1 MDFRKIAAL
10 VVLVFL
16 VAACG
21 VSVSTGGNGGGAP
34 ETVLESVESST
45 TSQPATTQTTI
56 AAVEEAFP
64 VTVAAGNG
72 EVTIESR
79 PQAIIS
85 LSPTATEMLFAV
97 GAGSQVVA
105 VDEYSTYPADAPITD
120 LSGWIPNIEAIISYG
135 PDLVVVSN
143 DIDDIVANLETLRIQ
158 VLVMPAVSTIEGTFE
173 QMEQLGAAVGR
184 LAEATRATGEL
195 RHELDSLLSSLE
207 NVGATLT
214 YYHELDPNFFSVTS
228 STFIGGVYHELG
240 LVNIADP
247 ADIDGFGYP
256 QLSVEFIVDADP
268 DLIFVTDCCG
278 ESIDTISARPG
289 WGSISAV
296 QTGSI
301 IVVDDDIASR
311 WGPRTIEYLEA
322 VADAI
327 ATLAVAGG

>member
-10 VVLVFL
+10 VVLVLL

-21 VSVSTGGNGGGAP
+21 VTATDGNGDATL
-34 ETVLESVESST
+34 EVVLEPVESTT
-45 TSQPATTQTTI
+45 TSQPTTTQTT
-56 AAVEEAFP
+56 VPQVDGAFP

-72 EVTIESR
+72 AVTIESR

-85 LSPTATEMLFAV
+85 LSPTATEMLFAI
-97 GAGSQVVA
+97 GAGSQVIA
-105 VDEYSTYPADAPITD
+105 VDEYSTYPADAPVTD
-120 LSGWIPNIEAIISYG
+120 LSGWIPNIEAIVSYG

-143 DIDDIVANLETLRIQ
+143 DIDDIVANLETLGVQ

-184 LAEATRATGEL
+184 PAEATRATAEL
-195 RHELDSLLSSLE
+195 RDELDSLLSSLE
-207 NVGATLT
+207 GVDPPLT

-228 STFIGGVYHELG
+228 STFIGGVYRELG

-247 ADIDGFGYP
+247 ADVDGFGYP

-278 ESIDTISARPG
+278 ESIETISARPG

-301 IVVDDDIASR
+301 VVVDDDIASR
-311 WGPRTIEYLEA
+311 WGPRTVEYLQA
-322 VADAI
+322 VAAAI